1 MAPTTEDVVRRAARW
16 VDEGRRL
23 DLVALAAEMGIS
35 RATLHRRVGNR
46 EMLLGR
52 ALWYTTERAM
62 AALGAE
68 GGGAADAGGTGGA
81 DGAGGAAASIAEF
94 NRRVAAWPALRRL
107 LDEEPITTVRVLT
120 DPRGFFQPRIVAVV
134 EHLLRRDRG
143 AAGEPAVARADQL
156 AYALVRLSESFLY
169 ADAIADR
176 TPDVDTANAL
186 MTTLIDAWL
195 ASPPTE

>member
-68 GGGAADAGGTGGA
+68 GGGAVGA
-81 DGAGGAAASIAEF
+81 GAGGAAASIAEF

-195 ASPPTE
+195 ASPPTG